1 MSAYPTIPSSVATLE
16 QELVRLIMAFQEVNP
31 RVAILED
38 LNNTQ
43 LIGQWQIK
51 QTPAGDTIFVG
62 RVSITMDRAKL
73 QDTTSKPWMK
83 AIEVP
88 GSAVVPTGYTTN

>member
-1 MSAYPTIPSSVATLE
+1 MSAYPQVPSQVATLE
-16 QELVRLIMAFQEVNP
+16 QELVRLMMAFQEVNP
-31 RVAILED
+31 KVAILED

-62 RVSITMDRAKL
+62 RVTIALNRSNLT
-73 QDTTSKPWMK
+73 DTSTKPWMK

-88 GSAVVPTGYTTN
+88 GSAVVPVGYTQN

>member
-1 MSAYPTIPSSVATLE
+1 MSAYPEKPSSIATLE
-16 QELVRLIMAFQEVNP
+16 QELVRLMMAFQEVNP
-31 RVAILED
+31 KIAILED

-43 LIGQWQIK
+43 LIGQWQLK
-51 QTPAGDTIFVG
+51 QTPGGDTIFVG
-62 RVSITMDRAKL
+62 RVTIAMNRSAL
-73 QDTTSKPWMK
+73 QDTTTKPWMK